1 MAEDEDR
8 RQLAKMA
15 FDCVQGACLCERKA
29 VDYVIFRLLA
39 LANVDVLLS
48 ACAAQK
54 PVLHPNAHDR

>member
-29 VDYVIFRLLA
+29 VDHVTFWLFALPIF
-39 LANVDVLLS
+39 DVLLS
-48 ACAAQK
+48 ACAAPK
-54 PVLHPNAHDR
+54 PILYPNAHDR